1 MTKETSLN
9 HVGLQCSER
18 KKAEIFFTKVLQI
31 PKIRTFEVSEELSKA
46 IFGIKNSVE
55 IDVYNNGKTKF
66 EVFITEKMKDFFYE
80 HVCIEVDN
88 KKEFTKRCKKYGI
101 EPLLVRKEG
110 KDLLFIRD
118 FSDNLY
124 EIKEKQ

>member
-9 HVGLQCSER
+9 HVALQCSER

-55 IDVYNNGKTKF
+55 IDVYDNGKTKF
-66 EVFITEKMKDFFYE
+66 AVFITKKMKDSCYE

-88 KKEFTKRCKKYGI
+88 KEEFIDRCKKYGI
-101 EPLLVRKEG
+101 EPVLVRKEG

-124 EIKEKQ
+124 EVKEKQ

>member
-31 PKIRTFEVSEELSKA
+31 PKIRTFEVSEELSKT

-55 IDVYNNGKTKF
+55 IDVYDNGKTKF
-66 EVFITEKMKDFFYE
+66 EVFITKKMKDSCYE
-80 HVCIEVDN
+80 HICIEVDS
-88 KKEFTKRCKKYGI
+88 KEEFIDRCKKYNI
-101 EPLLVRKEG
+101 KPLLIKKEG
-110 KDLLFIRD
+110 KDLLFVKD

-124 EIKEKQ
+124 EVKEKQ

>member
-46 IFGIKNSVE
+46 IFGIKNSVA
-55 IDVYNNGKTKF
+55 IDVYDNGKTKF
-66 EVFITEKMKDFFYE
+66 EVFITEKMKDSCYE

-88 KKEFTKRCKKYGI
+88 KEEFIDCCKKYGI

-110 KDLLFIRD
+110 KDLLFVRD

-124 EIKEKQ
+124 EVKERQ

>member
-1 MTKETSLN
+1 MNKEISLN
-9 HVGLQCSER
+9 HVGLQCLER

-31 PKIRTFEVSEELSKA
+31 PKIRTFEVSEELSEA

-55 IDVYNNGKTKF
+55 IDVYDNGKTKF
-66 EVFITEKMKDFFYE
+66 EVFITKKMKDFFYE
-80 HVCIEVDN
+80 HVCLEVDN
-88 KKEFTKRCKKYGI
+88 KKEFIKRCKKYGI

-124 EIKEKQ
+124 EVKEKQ